1 MSSLAQWCCSTTRI
15 ILTPVPDASM
25 LDLLLEPLSLGFM
38 QRALLASVLV
48 GALTAMVGTYVVL
61 KGLAFIGDA
70 IAHAAFPGVVIAF
83 MLQLPIYPAA
93 IAAALV
99 TALGI
104 GWVSRRA
111 AIRLDTAIGVVF
123 AGAFAA
129 GVLLMSTL
137 KGYVG
142 DLMSFLF
149 GNVLAVTVGDLIVV
163 ASLTV
168 VVILALLAT
177 FKELLFATFD
187 PLGAQAAGYPVNLL
201 EYGLLAMVAL
211 AIAVSIQVVGIILV
225 VAMLVTPAATA
236 QLLTNRF
243 QRLMLLAVV
252 LSIVESVVGLY
263 LSFYGNWASGATI
276 VLVQTAVFAVVVVVS
291 RRSRALRI

>member
-1 MSSLAQWCCSTTRI
+1 
-15 ILTPVPDASM
+15 V
-25 LDLLLEPLSLGFM
+25 LDLLLHPLTLGFM
-38 QRALLASVLV
+38 QRVLVASVLV
-48 GALTAMVGTYVVL
+48 GALTAVVGAYVVL

-70 IAHAAFPGVVIAF
+70 ISHAAFPGVVAAF
-83 MLQLPIYPAA
+83 MLKLPIYPGALLAA
-93 IAAALV
+93 IL

-111 AIRLDTAIGVVF
+111 ALRVDTAIGVLF

-129 GVLLMSTL
+129 GVLLMSTI

-149 GNVLAVTVGDLIVV
+149 GNVLAVTPSDLVVLAGLSLIVLMALG
-163 ASLTV
+163 AS
-168 VVILALLAT
+168 
-177 FKELLFATFD
+177 FKELL
-187 PLGAQAAGYPVNLL
+187 
-201 EYGLLAMVAL
+201 VAL

-236 QLLTNRF
+236 HLLTNRF
-243 QRLMLLAVV
+243 GRLLTVAVV
-252 LSIVESVVGLY
+252 LSVVESVAGLY

-276 VLVQTAVFAVVVVVS
+276 VLVETLVFGVALLLS
-291 RRSRALRI
+291 PRRHALVGRPIG